1 MARALH
7 ILGVKEQQMKFEVT
21 NMMGGDDA
29 RVIAHAIGTVDPDA
43 KVDIN
48 EGAHSV
54 AVDSWLL
61 AEEFLI
67 AFEEAGYD
75 VRITEG

>member
-1 MARALH
+1 
-7 ILGVKEQQMKFEVT
+7 MKFEVK
-21 NMMGGDDA
+21 NMTGGDDS
-29 RVIAHAIGTVDPDA
+29 RVIARAIRTVDPDA
-43 KVDIN
+43 KVNVN
-48 EGAHSV
+48 ESTH
-54 AVDSWLL
+54 AVKVNSWLL